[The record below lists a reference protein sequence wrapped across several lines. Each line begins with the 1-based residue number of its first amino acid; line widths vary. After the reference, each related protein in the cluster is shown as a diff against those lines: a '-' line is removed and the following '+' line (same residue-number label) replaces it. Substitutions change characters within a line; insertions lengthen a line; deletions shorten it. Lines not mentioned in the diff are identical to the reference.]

1 VSLSRFIRWVLVPI
15 GVWGIQALAV
25 AETVN
30 QSGAAP
36 LPDTG
41 VSVLRVLGAL
51 ILVLA
56 IFFGGVWLFKNSQ
69 RALGRS
75 RGGSQLH
82 VLEVKS
88 LGNRQT
94 VYVVGYG
101 RQRMLIGSSPAGIS
115 LVSQLPEATEA
126 EPVAT
131 PLGGSFADTLQKVLS
146 RK

>member
-1 VSLSRFIRWVLVPI
+1 MRSSRLIRWVLVPI
-15 GVWGIQALAV
+15 GFGGIQALAL
-25 AETVN
+25 AGTVD
-30 QSGAAP
+30 QTGTGP
-36 LPDTG
+36 LPDAG

-75 RGGSQLH
+75 KGGSQLH

-101 RQRMLIGSSPAGIS
+101 RQRMLIGSSPTGVA
-115 LVSQLPEATEA
+115 LVSQLPEATES
-126 EPVAT
+126 EPAS
-131 PLGGSFADTLQKVLS
+131 PASGGTFADTLQKVLN

>member
-1 VSLSRFIRWVLVPI
+1 MRLSKFIRWVFMPI
-15 GVWGIQALAV
+15 GVFGIQALAV
-25 AETVN
+25 AETAN
-30 QSGAAP
+30 QNVAMP
-36 LPDTG
+36 LPDAG

-75 RGGSQLH
+75 KSASQLH
-82 VLEVKS
+82 VLEAKS

-101 RQRMLIGSSPAGIS
+101 RQRMLLGSSPTGIA
-115 LVSQLPEATEA
+115 LVSQLPEAMES
-126 EPVAT
+126 EPVGMPAS
-131 PLGGSFADTLQKVLS
+131 GMFADTLQKVLN

>member
-1 VSLSRFIRWVLVPI
+1 MRFPRFIRWVLVPI
-15 GVWGIQALAV
+15 GGWGIQALAM
-25 AETVN
+25 AETVK
-30 QSGAAP
+30 QGGAAP

-75 RGGSQLH
+75 KGGSQLH

-88 LGNRQT
+88 LGNRQA

-101 RQRMLIGSSPAGIS
+101 RQRMLIGSSPTGIC
-115 LVSQLPEATEA
+115 LVSQLPEAAEA

-131 PLGGSFADTLQKVLS
+131 PLGGSFADALQKVLN

>member
-1 VSLSRFIRWVLVPI
+1 MTLSKFIRWALVPI
-15 GVWGIQALAV
+15 GVFGLQALAV
-25 AETVN
+25 AETTN
-30 QSGAAP
+30 QNSALP

-56 IFFGGVWLFKNSQ
+56 IFFGAVWLFKNSQ
-69 RALGRS
+69 RAFGRS
-75 RGGSQLH
+75 KGNSQLH
-82 VLEVKS
+82 VLEAKS

-101 RQRMLIGSSPAGIS
+101 RQRMLLGSSPTGIA
-115 LVSQLPEATEA
+115 LVSQLPEATEVEQA
-126 EPVAT
+126 AGPSGA
-131 PLGGSFADTLQKVLS
+131 SFVDALQSVLN

>member
-1 VSLSRFIRWVLVPI
+1 MKFSRFIRWVLMPI
-15 GVWGIQALAV
+15 GVFGIQALTL
-25 AETVN
+25 AETAN
-30 QSGAAP
+30 QNGAAP

-41 VSVLRVLGAL
+41 VSVLRVLGSL

-56 IFFGGVWLFKNSQ
+56 MFFGGVWLFKNSQ

-75 RGGSQLH
+75 KGGSRLH

-88 LGNRQT
+88 LGNRQA

-101 RQRMLIGSSPAGIS
+101 RQRMLIGSSPTGIA
-115 LVSQLPEATEA
+115 LVSQLPEATDA
-126 EPVAT
+126 EQVAT
-131 PLGGSFADTLQKVLS
+131 SSGGSFADTLQKVLN

>member
-1 VSLSRFIRWVLVPI
+1 MRGTRFIRWVLLPI
-15 GVWGIQALAV
+15 GVFGVQALAL

-30 QSGAAP
+30 QSGAIP

-75 RGGSQLH
+75 KGGSQLH

-88 LGNRQT
+88 LGNRQS
-94 VYVVGYG
+94 VFVVGYG
-101 RQRMLIGSSPAGIS
+101 RQRMLIGSSPAGIA

-126 EPVAT
+126 EPVGT
-131 PLGGSFADTLQKVLS
+131 RSGGSFADTLQKVLN
-146 RK
+146 R